1 MAEKKKKSIKLKKT
15 AAGAQQMGST
25 KDWEATLK
33 RVRKDVDKVYDD
45 TMTRAEFKKKYG
57 KTILQTTRMLNAAE
71 YAARSKDAEKNPEY
85 KGQKKF
91 MDENEKYWN
100 KQAKVA
106 RKRNFA
112 SGGMVKSRTG
122 AADYRKGGLTLNTT
136 GKRKK

>member
-1 MAEKKKKSIKLKKT
+1 MAEKKQVKLKKT

-25 KDWEATLK
+25 KDIQATLK
-33 RVRKDVDKVYDD
+33 RVRKDVDKVYNG

-71 YAARSKDAEKNPEY
+71 YGARSKDAEKNPEY
-85 KGQKKF
+85 IGQKNF
-91 MDENEKYWN
+91 TDEQEKYWD

-106 RKRNFA
+106 RKKNYA

-122 AADYRKGGLTLNTT
+122 ATDYRKGGMTLNT
-136 GKRKK
+136 KDNRKKK